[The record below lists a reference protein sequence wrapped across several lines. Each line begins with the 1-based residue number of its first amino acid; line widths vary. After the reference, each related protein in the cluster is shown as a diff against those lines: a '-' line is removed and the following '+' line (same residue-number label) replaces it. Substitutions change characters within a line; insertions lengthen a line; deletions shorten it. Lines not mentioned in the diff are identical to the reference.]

1 MKDAK
6 LLIWI
11 TQLGLSTAA
20 PLAGFTLMGVWL
32 YKRYQFGLWIIV
44 VGVLLGILC
53 GISGLRSSL
62 KAMER
67 MTEKKEKEPF
77 AGFNDH
83 E

>member
-1 MKDAK
+1 MKDVK

-20 PLAGFTLMGVWL
+20 PLAGFVLLGVWL
-32 YKRYQFGLWIIV
+32 YKQYQFGPWVIV
-44 VGVLLGILC
+44 AGVILGVFC

-62 KAMER
+62 KAMEK
-67 MTEKKEKEPF
+67 MTKTEEKEPF
-77 AGFNDH
+77 PGFNDH

>member
-20 PLAGFTLMGVWL
+20 PLAGFTLLGVWL
-32 YKRYQFGLWIIV
+32 YKRFQFGPWVLMAGI
-44 VGVLLGILC
+44 LLGILC

>member
-20 PLAGFTLMGVWL
+20 PLAGFTLLGVWL
-32 YKRYQFGLWIIV
+32 YKRFQFGPWVLIAGI
-44 VGVLLGILC
+44 LLGILC

-62 KAMER
+62 KTMER

>member
-1 MKDAK
+1 MKDTK

-20 PLAGFTLMGVWL
+20 PLAGFTLLGVWL
-32 YKRYQFGLWIIV
+32 YKRFQFGPWVLIAGI
-44 VGVLLGILC
+44 LLGILC

-67 MTEKKEKEPF
+67 MAGKKDKEPF